1 MFELYYLKKQFTDLK
16 QTIMKPKHPDTEI
29 LPVEVFAGTSVQAA
43 MLKSMLD
50 DAEIYSFLRDEIMGT
65 MNPWW
70 TDPGGAGAVK
80 VIVANRDLDEAKVV
94 VKKFVDN
101 MKHN

>member
-1 MFELYYLKKQFTDLK
+1 
-16 QTIMKPKHPDTEI
+16 MKPKHPDTEI
-29 LPVEVFAGTSVQAA
+29 FPVEVFAGTSVQAA

-50 DAEIYSFLRDEIMGT
+50 DAEIYSFLKDGIVGT
-65 MNPWW
+65 LNPWW
-70 TDPGGAGAVK
+70 TDPGGVGAVK
-80 VIVANRDLDEAKVV
+80 VIVANRDLDEAQVV